1 MHLAEFIVHGVCS
14 ENSSCLFISFVDL
27 SHLIPL
33 NSHKYELLCLVRQGT
48 CHDTLCPVKCA
59 RMRAAILSEPRQYG
73 YPHLLIRENRSACL
87 CGFILMG
94 VYNPPCFPLGQDP
107 DCFWWQPHWEFVFD
121 LWVSSA
127 LGLTH
132 FTSQLGSA
140 WGSCSSLLLN
150 LLPCRLRRLSW
161 TPGAPHICPCG
172 RQRGCEGTPSKS
184 QSPPAAFSPVSSFL
198 SFLST

>member
-1 MHLAEFIVHGVCS
+1 MAVFLCFTVAPCMHLAEFIVHGVCS

-127 LGLTH
+127 LGVP
-132 FTSQLGSA
+132 SQAALLDPRGS
-140 WGSCSSLLLN
+140 SH
-150 LLPCRLRRLSW
+150 LPLWQAARLRRD
-161 TPGAPHICPCG
+161 T
-172 RQRGCEGTPSKS
+172 K
-184 QSPPAAFSPVSSFL
+184 
-198 SFLST
+198 